1 MKIGIILHPYE
12 EGKMGGLSRYIFELT
27 KAILEIDKNNEYILY
42 TKRRP
47 RLPLSFSGKNWQ
59 QATLGFGKFWR
70 ELGFLFAPKADVYIF
85 ATSMLPLFHKLK
97 KTIVVAHDFPYQYFK
112 ADNFKQRIINF
123 FLNYLHKYS
132 LNKAD
137 KVVAISKY
145 TKEEIKKLFGVN
157 DNKIIII
164 YNGFKNVCESKPAD
178 MNITKPYFL
187 SGGSIKLR
195 KNTLGTV
202 KAFNEL
208 KKKYNHPHKLIIF
221 GKTGNNYYQEVLNFV
236 KKEGMEK
243 EIIFFGHA
251 NDSQLSY
258 LYQNAE
264 ALVFPS
270 LIESFGFLVL
280 EAAACGTPVITSK
293 TGGVSEVVEDAA
305 ITIDPYNYNEIT
317 EAMNQIISDKK
328 LKQELIEKGLKRS
341 KDFSWIK
348 TGQKFIELI
357 NSI

>member
-12 EGKMGGLSRYIFELT
+12 GEKWSGLSRYVFELT
-27 KAILEIDKNNEYILY
+27 KTILEIDKDNEYILY
-42 TKRRP
+42 TKRKP
-47 RLPLSFSGKNWQ
+47 KMILPFAEGNWK

-85 ATSMLPLFHKLK
+85 VTPMLPLFFRLP

-112 ADNFKQRIINF
+112 ADNFKQKVINF
-123 FLNYLHKYS
+123 FLHYFHKYS
-132 LNKAD
+132 LSKAD

-145 TKEEIKKLFGVN
+145 TKEEVKKLFSIR
-157 DNKIIII
+157 DDKINII
-164 YNGFKNVCESKPAD
+164 YNGFKNVCEIAPAKLD
-178 MNITKPYFL
+178 IFKPYFL

-208 KKKYNHPHKLIIF
+208 KKKYNYPHKLVIF
-221 GKTGNNYYQEVLNFV
+221 GKIGNVYSMEVLNFI
-236 KKEGMEK
+236 KREKLEK
-243 EIIFFGHA
+243 EVIFFGHA

-270 LIESFGFLVL
+270 FIESFGFLVL
-280 EAAACGTPVITSK
+280 EAAACGAPVITSK
-293 TGGVSEVVEDAA
+293 EGGVSEVVENAA
-305 ITIDPYNYNEIT
+305 ITVDPYNYSEIA
-317 EAMNQIISDKK
+317 EAMNQIISDKNLRK
-328 LKQELIEKGLKRS
+328 ELVEKGLKRS
-341 KDFSWIK
+341 KDFSWGK

-357 NSI
+357 NSM